1 MSRSAAMQY
10 SRQGVRGNAVF
21 PGVIKTP
28 VLGDVPDHMMKQLE
42 ESIPMGRHGNPEDI
56 ANASLFFCSD
66 EARYVTGAEMVGT
79 EVRRRSE
86 PSPGLA

>member
-10 SRQGVRGNAVF
+10 SRQGVRVKTVF
-21 PGVIKTP
+21 P
-28 VLGDVPDHMMKQLE
+28 GDVPDHMMKPLE

-56 ANASLFFCSD
+56 ANASLFPCSD
-66 EARYVTGAEMVGT
+66 EARYISATEMVVV
-79 EVRRRSE
+79 EVHRRSE